1 MNLADILNIPGQ
13 ASQDPTPANLGL
25 LEIPKS
31 PTSRTP
37 EGTIPILSKRNSA
50 RRSALVVIASDYP
63 EECESESEILI
74 SPKLLSKGFFM
85 GLAETQ
91 DSDLEQ
97 KKFQRM
103 GEVNAQA

>member
-1 MNLADILNIPGQ
+1 MNLADILNIPSQ
-13 ASQDPTPANLGL
+13 ASQDPSLSNPGL

-63 EECESESEILI
+63 DESESDNVI
-74 SPKLLSKGFFM
+74 SPKLLSTGFFM

-91 DSDLEQ
+91 DIDLEQ